1 MMIEDLN
8 SIISELKKRVE
19 LLERD
24 NILNLSRIE
33 ELERANVSNLNM
45 IFQISNELE
54 EKIENLRTPVEY
66 EPPRSYIVEHL

>member
-1 MMIEDLN
+1 MMIEDPN

-33 ELERANVSNLNM
+33 ELERANVSSLNM

-54 EKIENLRTPVEY
+54 EKIKNLEFPIDNGINQNYT
-66 EPPRSYIVEHL
+66 VEHL

>member
-54 EKIENLRTPVEY
+54 EKIETAGTSAEY
-66 EPPRSYIVEHL
+66 DTKQNYIVEHL